1 MTDSTDFSLGDY
13 TVTPTQETGRSSA
26 LSPWAGEYVTDMLGR
41 GRAAADQPYTAYTG
55 PLTAGASDLQSTAF
69 TGLAGLTTPTDM
81 GTYTPMSFTANLETP
96 YDVADPFNEEK
107 TRTISTVAEQYMNPY
122 LAASLRPQLDELTRR
137 ATMQRLGNTKR
148 LADAGAYGGSRQAI
162 MDAELDRN
170 LLRSQSDVLDRG
182 YASAYD
188 RGIAQFNKEQDAQR
202 IAQDFT
208 NRYGFDVLGEQ
219 QAAGA
224 AQRGITSEGIAADY
238 KQFLAERDYPL
249 KTAQYMQSLLQSM
262 PIAAEQAQY
271 SVTDPIQAGIAGG
284 AGGAGI
290 IGNLFDIIFGTGGD
304 NKKKDT
310 TPPSPP
316 SPSG

>member
-55 PLTAGASDLQSTAF
+55 PLTAGASDLQSAAF

-96 YDVADPFNEEK
+96 YDVADPLSEGGTK
-107 TRTISTVAEQYMNPY
+107 TIGTVAEQYMNPY

-208 NRYGFDVLGEQ
+208 NRYGFDVLGGQ

-238 KQFLAERDYPL
+238 KQFLEERDYPL
-249 KTAQYMQSLLQSM
+249 KTAQYMQSLLQSL

-304 NKKKDT
+304 DEKKKDT
-310 TPPSPP
+310 TPPSP
-316 SPSG
+316 SG